1 MQVLNLIRPEKSNI
15 TYNVT
20 TFPDGEP
27 HIVLGD
33 INRKDS
39 VTVVCRIA
47 NPNDLYILLQ
57 VADILSRHEV
67 IFTLQIYY
75 LMSMRMDRVIS
86 FNESFSLKV
95 VANLINSMGAESVH
109 VLEPHSGKVQD
120 LIDKYWGDMFMQMP
134 NFTGYIPVF
143 PDAGA
148 VERHEYMGEHKLICS
163 KTRNPETGK
172 LEGFS
177 IENPELL
184 ENEELIDMPLVVIDD
199 LCDTGGT
206 FVGVASKIR
215 EINPNRRLAIF
226 VTHMVNPKGITAL
239 SENYDEVYFTNSYL
253 NWENLELPSN
263 VSVIKVV

>member
-1 MQVLNLIRPEKSNI
+1 MNI
-15 TYNVT
+15 
-20 TFPDGEP
+20 
-27 HIVLGD
+27 
-33 INRKDS
+33 
-39 VTVVCRIA
+39 
-47 NPNDLYILLQ
+47 
-57 VADILSRHEV
+57 
-67 IFTLQIYY
+67 
-75 LMSMRMDRVIS
+75 
-86 FNESFSLKV
+86 
-95 VANLINSMGAESVH
+95 
-109 VLEPHSGKVQD
+109 
-120 LIDKYWGDMFMQMP
+120 
-134 NFTGYIPVF
+134 
-143 PDAGA
+143 
-148 VERHEYMGEHKLICS
+148 KLICS

-199 LCDTGGT
+199 LCDAGGT

-226 VTHMVNPKGITAL
+226 VTHMVNPKGITTL